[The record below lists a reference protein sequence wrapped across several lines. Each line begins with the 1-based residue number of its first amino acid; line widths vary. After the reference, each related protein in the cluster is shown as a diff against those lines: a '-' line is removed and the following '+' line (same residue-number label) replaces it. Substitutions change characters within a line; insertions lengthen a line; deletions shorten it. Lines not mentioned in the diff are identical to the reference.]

1 MQRGRE
7 ESRPYDPECP
17 FCPGNEALTT
27 EELFRLPG
35 GGAGEGPGWRVR
47 VVCNKYPVLL
57 EEMPADVGE
66 SGGCGQVEP
75 AVGRHEVIVETP
87 IHDADLAGSSSDEVL
102 EVLQACR
109 ERFAAAAA
117 DPRIEHVVIFR
128 NQGRLAHASLTHPHS
143 QLAGLPFVPP
153 FVAHVLERSRAHA
166 AAGASVLLLEL
177 VEAEVEDGA
186 RLLEVT
192 ERLATFVPFAAAHD
206 HEIWI
211 VPRQLPPRFD
221 RVDDLGLRGLGD
233 ALRRAT
239 QALAVALGHP
249 DYNSILHMA
258 PLRDAAEQVL
268 PWYLQIIPRRAVRA
282 GFEMGIG
289 VRILTT
295 APESAAQ
302 RLQSALREVAGF

>member
-1 MQRGRE
+1 M
-7 ESRPYDPECP
+7 
-17 FCPGNEALTT
+17 
-27 EELFRLPG
+27 
-35 GGAGEGPGWRVR
+35 R

-57 EEMPADVGE
+57 EEMPAAVGE
-66 SGGCGQVEP
+66 PGAFPVEP

-87 IHDADLAGSSSDEVL
+87 VHDADLTGFGSDEML
-102 EVLQACR
+102 GVLQAVR
-109 ERFAAAAA
+109 ERFASAAA
-117 DPRIEHVVIFR
+117 DPRVEHVVIFR
-128 NQGRLAHASLTHPHS
+128 NQGRLAHASLPHPHS

-153 FVAHVLERSRAHA
+153 FVAQVLERSRKHEAEC
-166 AAGASVLLLEL
+166 GAVLLLEMAK
-177 VEAEVEDGA
+177 AEVEDGA
-186 RLLEVT
+186 RLLKAT

-221 RVDDLGLRGLGD
+221 RVDDQDLRELGD

-239 QALAVALGHP
+239 RLLAIALGDP
-249 DYNSILHMA
+249 DYNLILHTA
-258 PLRDAAEQVL
+258 PLEGATERLL
-268 PWYLQIIPRRAVRA
+268 PWYLQIIPRCAVSA

-302 RLQSALREVAGF
+302 SLRSALPKVAGF